1 MCYESCLFY
10 LESESKDVIKCFSQT
25 EIWSLDDGAFNIKLA
40 EPFLSGF
47 YDYPELFL
55 VDTQFC
61 MNK

>member
-1 MCYESCLFY
+1 MIRYKSY
-10 LESESKDVIKCFSQT
+10 LLYSVLEKLINVFSQT

-61 MNK
+61 MNR